1 MLTNHQDI
9 QDFSIGKLFT
19 SKERYLIPIYQ
30 RNYEW
35 DEKQIVQLIE
45 DIKDYYIE
53 EESKNYYIGSLIVD
67 YRKDQNGSYYE
78 TIDGQ
83 QRLTTF
89 NLLICALRILDRNQQ
104 LPEEIRPFI
113 SNIILHFESRS
124 ISDKSLQFVFNNGVE
139 QPNFTDYNDNII
151 SGVQILNNQL
161 ELLHEKFDSLDK
173 EKSWQNK
180 TFEGFLKYLFEKV
193 IIVRIQVPLDTDLNH
208 YFEIMNSRGEQL
220 EKHEILKSRLMKELN
235 SCDDSLELRKH
246 FNLVWE
252 ACSEMESYVQML
264 FSKELRSRLFGNR
277 WFQFLPTSQTELF
290 DILKS
295 NSSSVFNRDNYIS
308 FNEIVRDDNH
318 ENLKNKINELTNED
332 VVNESDSKQFQQI
345 INFENFLLHVLK
357 QMPVASNI
365 SLDDKRLLLFFKSVL
380 DSIHNSDDRV
390 NFVKDFLYQLLKNK
404 FLLDQYILKREYLAG
419 DDNWSLKMLKFYP
432 KGFDRTQDSFSYVNT
447 FGDKEVNDEL
457 ILLLSMF
464 HVSTPTLVYKYWL
477 FAALKYLSDSYD
489 YNKNLNEIE
498 NPSNINGESYVRHL
512 VYTAQKFLK
521 FRFLSSSTE
530 NGYDEI
536 INDEIQQS
544 ESQLNKNLLIYGKI
558 RNNLVFNYIDYL
570 LWKKNKDEYKHF
582 EFSFRSSVEHY
593 YPQNP
598 ISGEKLD
605 DEQLLNCI
613 GNLCLISHSNNS
625 KLSNY
630 LPNSKKE
637 HYINSNSKD
646 SIKQM
651 EMMKKDNWN
660 QKEIQEHQD
669 YIVNLLKQ
677 DFNYTI

>member
-1 MLTNHQDI
+1 MQTNHQDI

-19 SKERYLIPIYQ
+19 SAESYLIPIYQ

-53 EESKNYYIGSLIVD
+53 EENKNYYIGSLIVD
-67 YRKDQNGSYYE
+67 YRMDENGTYYE

-89 NLLICALRILDRNQQ
+89 NLLICALRIFERKQ
-104 LPEEIRPFI
+104 LLPFDI
-113 SNIILHFESRS
+113 KSYITKTILHFESRS
-124 ISDKSLQFVFNNGVE
+124 ISDKSIQFVFKNGIE
-139 QPNFTDYNDNII
+139 QPNFADYNENII
-151 SGVQILNNQL
+151 SGVKILNNQL
-161 ELLHEKFDSLDK
+161 ELLFDKFNSSDK
-173 EKSWQNK
+173 EKSWLTK
-180 TFEGFLKYLFEKV
+180 SFEGFLKYLFEKV
-193 IIVRIQVPLDTDLNH
+193 IIVRVQVPLQTDLNH

-235 SCDDSLELRKH
+235 ICEDAIELRKH

-252 ACSEMESYVQML
+252 ACSEMESYIQML
-264 FSKELRSRLFGNR
+264 FNKEIRSKLFGSR
-277 WFQFLPTSQTELF
+277 WFQFIPTSENELF
-290 DILKS
+290 NLLKS
-295 NSSSVFNRDNYIS
+295 VNSTNSNKDMYIS
-308 FNEIVRDDNH
+308 FNEIVKEDNH
-318 ENLKNKINELTNED
+318 ENLNEKINKLTNED

-357 QMPVASNI
+357 QMPNKSEV
-365 SLDDKRLLLFFKSVL
+365 SLDDKRLLSFFQNAL
-380 DSIHNSDDRV
+380 NHADDKV
-390 NFVKDFLYQLLKNK
+390 FFVKDFLYQLLKNK
-404 FLLDQYILKREYLAG
+404 FLLDQFILKREYLAG

-432 KGFDRTQDSFSYVNT
+432 KGVDRVQDSFSYVNT
-447 FGDKEVNDEL
+447 FGDKETNDEL

-477 FAALKYLSDSYD
+477 FATLKYLSTEYD
-489 YNKNLNEIE
+489 FNKNYNEIE
-498 NPSNINGESYVRHL
+498 NPSNIDGKSYIKKL
-512 VYTAQKFLK
+512 KYIAQSFLK
-521 FRFLSSSTE
+521 YRFLNSIVE

-536 INDEIQQS
+536 INDKVFLTDIL
-544 ESQLNKNLLIYGKI
+544 LNEDLLVYGKI

-570 LWKKNKDEYKHF
+570 LWNQNKDEYRNF

-598 ISGEKLD
+598 ISGERLD
-605 DEQLLNCI
+605 NDQLLNCI

-637 HYINSNSKD
+637 HYINSKSKD

-651 EMMKKDNWN
+651 EMMKYDNWN
-660 QKEIQEHQD
+660 IEEIEKHNL

-677 DFNYTI
+677 DFNLN